1 MKFLITL
8 LLSVIMISNKS
19 MAQSNPD
26 ELVDLFFKEFKKEA
40 NQPINSIQK
49 IKNNFDWARPLLLR
63 NNNKEI
69 VDISLDMIGKYN
81 EAQLINKLKLAYKFC
96 IYSYAIIYSE
106 RLLRF
111 KLYVFE
117 ANSQWKISRIK
128 IDEDF
133 DEDAYALA
141 RIKN

>member
-81 EAQLINKLKLAYKFC
+81 EAQLINKLKLADKFF

-106 RLLRF
+106 RPLRF